1 MSFIFHPA
9 AELEFNKAIDY
20 YEDIDTALGYDFATE
35 VYSAIQRAVT
45 LPTAWVAIDG
55 DIRRSLVKR
64 FPYGVLYS
72 LEDDGIY
79 IVAVMNL
86 HRHPDYWKNRELAG

>member
-1 MSFIFHPA
+1 MSFVFHPA
-9 AELEFNKAIDY
+9 AELEFNRAIDY
-20 YEDIDTALGYDFATE
+20 YEEIEPALGYDFATE
-35 VYSAIQRAVT
+35 VYSAIQRAVS
-45 LPTAWVAIDG
+45 LPMGWVAIDG

-86 HRHPDYWKNRELAG
+86 NRHPDYWKHRQS

>member
-1 MSFIFHPA
+1 MSFVFHPV
-9 AELEFNKAIDY
+9 AEQEFNAAIDY
-20 YEDIDTALGYDFATE
+20 YEEIDPALGYDFATE
-35 VYSAIQRAVT
+35 VYAAIQRAVS
-45 LPTAWVAIDG
+45 LPEAWIAIDG

-72 LEDDGIY
+72 LEDDSIY

-86 HRHPDYWKNRELAG
+86 RRHPNYWKNRKS